1 MAEEVTTGYTF
12 LYTTLHGDATLM
24 ALITGVYRNLAPP
37 GSLPPYVI
45 IGHQAGHDVMTANAW
60 RVFTSDIYQVKV
72 IGPESTYETA
82 LVPAANRIDALL
94 GRTSIP
100 GVLACYR
107 EQQFALFELVNGVA
121 WLNLGGMFRI
131 LI

>member
-1 MAEEVTTGYTF
+1 MAEEVTTGYSF
-12 LYTTLHGDATLM
+12 LYTALTGDTALM
-24 ALITGVYRNLAPP
+24 ALVTGVYRNLAPA
-37 GSLPPYVI
+37 GTLPPYVI
-45 IGHQAGHDVMTANAW
+45 IGHQAGHDVMTANAF

-72 IGPESTYETA
+72 IGLESTYTTA

-94 GRTSIP
+94 GRTSTA
-100 GVLACYR
+100 GVLDCHR
-107 EQQFALFELVNGVA
+107 EQQFALSEIVNGVA